1 MKEKIKKALTP
12 KKGSVL
18 ILVMISLL
26 ILTTLGT
33 GILSVSSHVRHSS
46 QVTKNEAVAMLAA
59 EAGYERAIFNISKQ
73 KDVLSAIQKN
83 LKGMSGKV
91 EVTNGYTD
99 YTIGLHTFVGS
110 RPVYKITSS
119 GHSGEFNRTVEVL
132 VVQAASGW
140 EMGKCRVPTGLNS
153 TAPVYFAS
161 GEVIN
166 IPLQINKLGDS
177 PDKKDIYISGQPKFL
192 KNVGMSESRY
202 KRNYDKYSG
211 VMGHFQGGIYFD
223 QPNNRIT
230 DKDSIDSKIE
240 RFKDSTNSR
249 FIFKPV
255 DKTKPGSVTK
265 SMPAVQLEFYSSRS
279 GVGKVRIT
287 NNCTVRGYQR
297 SRSYDYKINNSGGS
311 EYKKYDIYAYHLRR
325 KRERRVIRRITS
337 TYVTQSFGSAESAP
351 GGQIF
356 VEGNVIIGGDLRR
369 YNDDNQ
375 EIAGKITVVATGNI
389 WVADSI
395 TVYDKRGKLRD
406 ADGMPSEDNPNA
418 LGLIAGGVI
427 KVVDPGLIDNVD
439 GGRPVV
445 PRGFKYVAIGQR
457 DGSDRKLPANMI
469 VEAGVT
475 VGGGGWGAENVGQRK
490 NTNKTWQS
498 WGRGRGRRWGRWVE
512 TNDNLI
518 LRGTLTEAIRG
529 IVGSGTNGYI
539 KKYYLDARLTQG
551 ILPGDIWLAGKF
563 VPAPAGWK
571 DYRPNL

>member
-1 MKEKIKKALTP
+1 MP

-26 ILTTLGT
+26 VLTTLGA
-33 GILSVSSHVRHSS
+33 GLLSVSFNVRHSA

-59 EAGYERAIFNISKQ
+59 EAGYERAVFNLCKQ

-83 LKGMSGKV
+83 LKGMSGRV
-91 EVTNGYTD
+91 NVTNGYTD
-99 YTIGLHTFVGS
+99 YAISLYTFVGS
-110 RPVYKITSS
+110 RPIYKITSK
-119 GHSGEFNRTVEVL
+119 GRSGEFDRTVEVL

-140 EMGKCRVPTGLNS
+140 EMGKCRIPTGRNS
-153 TAPVYFAS
+153 TLPVYFVS
-161 GEVIN
+161 GEVID
-166 IPLQINKLGDS
+166 IPLQINKLDDS
-177 PDKKDIYISGQPKFL
+177 PDRKDIYISGRPNFL
-192 KNVGMSESRY
+192 QSVAMSESRY
-202 KRNYDKYSG
+202 KKGYDKYSG
-211 VMGHFQGGIYFD
+211 VMDYFKDGIYFD

-230 DKDSIDSKIE
+230 DKESINSKIE
-240 RFKDSTNSR
+240 RFKKSTKPR
-249 FIFKPV
+249 FVFKPV
-255 DKTKPGSVTK
+255 DKTKRGSVAN
-265 SMPAVQLEFYSSRS
+265 SMPAVQLEFYSNKR

-297 SRSYDYKINNSGGS
+297 NRSYDYKINNSGSS
-311 EYKKYDIYAYHLRR
+311 EYEKYDIYAYHLRR
-325 KRERRVIRRITS
+325 KREKRITRKITD
-337 TYVTQSFGSAESAP
+337 TYVKQSFGSAESEP

-356 VEGNVIIGGDLRR
+356 VDGNVIVGGDLRG
-369 YNDDNQ
+369 YNNDNQ

-427 KVVDPGLIDNVD
+427 KVVDPGLVDNFK
-439 GGRPVV
+439 GK
-445 PRGFKYVAIGQR
+445 RGFQPKGFRYAKIGQR
-457 DGSDRKLPANMI
+457 DGSKRKLPANMV
-469 VEAGVT
+469 VEAGIT

-490 NTNKTWQS
+490 NTNKKWQS
-498 WGRGRGRRWGRWVE
+498 LGRRGGRWVE

-518 LRGTLTEAIRG
+518 VRGTLTEAIRG
-529 IVGSGTNGYI
+529 IVGSGSNGYI
-539 KKYYLDARLTQG
+539 KKYYLDERLTQG

-571 DYRPNL
+571 DYRPGI